1 MKINSGYHFTAKI
14 VEGEILMANLF
25 ERIKN
30 TITSDLHEALDK
42 KEKKN
47 PIALLNQYLRQC
59 EQEVE
64 KVKKLI
70 ERQYLLKEEFTKE
83 YKQAVRIAEKRKHQ
97 AEIASKAGETELHE
111 FTLSEQKYYEERVE
125 KIIESKNQAEDQL
138 EELERKYVEMKHKLK
153 EMHYK
158 RLELMGKENM
168 TRAHM
173 KMNGVL
179 NASSEYA
186 DQRFSKFEE
195 IESYLEQLEYGVNSA
210 YYRNTIDAKIEK
222 LEKEMKKDET
232 VSISS

>member
-1 MKINSGYHFTAKI
+1 
-14 VEGEILMANLF
+14 MANLF

-70 ERQYLLKEEFTKE
+70 ERQYLLKEEFNKE
-83 YKQAVRIAEKRKHQ
+83 YKQAARLVEKRKYQ
-97 AEIASKAGETELHE
+97 AEIASKAGETELYE
-111 FTLSEQKYYEERVE
+111 FTLSEQKYYEDRVE
-125 KIIESKNQAEDQL
+125 KIIESKNQAEGQL

-158 RLELMGKENM
+158 RMELMGKENM

-173 KMNGVL
+173 KMNEVL
-179 NASSEYA
+179 NTSSEYA

-232 VSISS
+232 VSIS